1 VRYDLELGEP
11 YVPGILMVPHTHP
24 APAALLLHGL
34 GSRKERMAD
43 TVGQAL
49 LRRGVAAL
57 AVDLPHHG
65 ARSEQGLDVRSIGPM
80 RLVGVWRSAVAEA
93 RAALEYLR
101 TRDDIDGA
109 RLGIVG
115 YSLGSFLANVV
126 AADDPDVGPVVL
138 AAGGDLPDGIPFE
151 SMVRAA
157 VNPLRAVRAL
167 EGRPLLMINGRYDR
181 TVTSAQAK
189 RLFDAAAEPKTI
201 RWYNGGH
208 WPPESEIDSA
218 ADWLSAQL
226 QSIRARPR
234 RPRTTASSGE

>member
-11 YVPGILMVPHTHP
+11 YVPAILMVPREHP

-65 ARSEQGLDVRSIGPM
+65 AREDQGLDVRALGPM
-80 RLVGVWRSAVAEA
+80 RLMGIWRSAVAEA

-101 TRDDIDGA
+101 TRDDIDGT
-109 RLGIVG
+109 RLGLVG
-115 YSLGSFLANVV
+115 YSLGSFLANIV
-126 AADDPDVGPVVL
+126 AADEPAIGPVVL
-138 AAGGDLPDGIPFE
+138 AGGGDLPDGIPFE
-151 SMVRAA
+151 GLVRAA
-157 VNPLRAVRAL
+157 VNPLRAVRSI
-167 EGRPLLMINGRYDR
+167 EGRPLLMINGRHDR
-181 TVTSAQAK
+181 TVTAAQAK
-189 RLFDAAAEPKTI
+189 RLFEAAGEPKTI

-208 WPPESEIDSA
+208 WPPDQEIDAA
-218 ADWLSAQL
+218 ADWLADAL
-226 QSIRARPR
+226 AV
-234 RPRTTASSGE
+234 A